1 MELQGK
7 TAFITGGASGIGFAM
22 AKMFA
27 GIGMKIALADINADD
42 LSAAVQQ
49 LKADKCDVIG
59 FVCDVADEASLR
71 QAANETV
78 SEFGKVH
85 VLCNNAGVSRAGL
98 VETISYEDWDW
109 VIGVNF
115 KGIIHGLRCLLPHMK
130 AHGEPGHIVNTASM
144 AGLIGRALS
153 GPYCATKFAVV
164 GLSEVL
170 EDELKGSKIGVS
182 VLCPSWVRTAM
193 LHNGRNRPA
202 RFGGPLDLATDPY
215 TDRNMHFSKEIAD
228 GLPPDEVA
236 ARVLSAIRDN
246 RLYVLTHP
254 NRVSDFESRVR
265 RIVEDARGTAIG

>member
-1 MELQGK
+1 
-7 TAFITGGASGIGFAM
+7 M

-59 FVCDVADEASLR
+59 SVCDVADEASLR

-115 KGIIHGLRCLLPHMK
+115 KGIIHGLRCL
-130 AHGEPGHIVNTASM
+130 
-144 AGLIGRALS
+144 
-153 GPYCATKFAVV
+153 C
-164 GLSEVL
+164 
-170 EDELKGSKIGVS
+170 
-182 VLCPSWVRTAM
+182 RT
-193 LHNGRNRPA
+193 
-202 RFGGPLDLATDPY
+202 
-215 TDRNMHFSKEIAD
+215 
-228 GLPPDEVA
+228 
-236 ARVLSAIRDN
+236 
-246 RLYVLTHP
+246 
-254 NRVSDFESRVR
+254 
-265 RIVEDARGTAIG
+265 